1 VTLDEE
7 IAALRREVATLKA
20 NGIPAGTL
28 EEWRLTMGDALN
40 AWFLSVEALRKS
52 ESAASR
58 KLHDEARN
66 EVYRVHKIIKS
77 YWFGGIS
84 R

>member
-1 VTLDEE
+1 MTLDEE
-7 IAALRREVATLKA
+7 IAALRREVAALKA

-28 EEWRLTMGDALN
+28 EQWRATLKDALD
-40 AWFLSVEALRKS
+40 AWFLSVEALR
-52 ESAASR
+52 ESGSATSR
-58 KLHDEARN
+58 KLHDEARG

>member
-1 VTLDEE
+1 MTLDEE
-7 IAALRREVATLKA
+7 IAALRREVAALKA

-28 EEWRLTMGDALN
+28 EQWRETLGDALN
-40 AWFLSVEALRKS
+40 AWFLSVEALR
-52 ESAASR
+52 ENGSATSR
-58 KLHDEARN
+58 KLHDEARG
-66 EVYRVHKIIKS
+66 EVYRVHRIIKS